1 MLSKEFVQKKEQN
14 KRRKKPSSEDI
25 KNTYRRAS
33 SCSLCNLEVISTA
46 QAEAEEAAADDE
58 HEDGT
63 QDKAKDSD
71 HHVHTRAQ
79 HRPRMYTSHHK
90 SSPQHS
96 FTSQSMNPH
105 RIFRKKS
112 LHKILTKKNMLKTA
126 WNKY

>member
-1 MLSKEFVQKKEQN
+1 M
-14 KRRKKPSSEDI
+14 R
-25 KNTYRRAS
+25 
-33 SCSLCNLEVISTA
+33 NLEVISAA

-58 HEDGT
+58 HEDST

-90 SSPQHS
+90 SAPKHS
-96 FTSQSMNPH
+96 FTSPSMNPN

-112 LHKILTKKNMLKTA
+112 LHKILMQEEHVEDFGKE
-126 WNKY
+126 YY